1 MNLSELKILVVDDF
15 RMMRT
20 AIKNILKEL
29 HYLNID
35 EAEDGHIALKMLQKN
50 QYDLVLTDWNMPVM
64 NGLELVMAIKK
75 DDNLSHIPVVM
86 VSAEMKKERVI
97 DAVKAGASGY
107 ILKPFN
113 AATLNDNLKR
123 VSGRRNSS
131 P

>member
-29 HYLNID
+29 HYSNID
-35 EAEDGHIALKMLQKN
+35 EAEDGHIALRMLQKT

-123 VSGRRNSS
+123 VSAKRN
-131 P
+131 PIP

>member
-1 MNLSELKILVVDDF
+1 MDLSELKILVVDDF
-15 RMMRT
+15 HMMRT

-29 HYLNID
+29 HYSNID
-35 EAEDGHIALKMLQKN
+35 EAEDGHIALRMLHKN
-50 QYDLVLTDWNMPVM
+50 KYDLVLTDWNMPIM
-64 NGLELVMAIKK
+64 NGLELVKAMKQ
-75 DDNLSHIPVVM
+75 DNNLNHIPVVM
-86 VSAEMKKERVI
+86 VSAEMIKERVI

-123 VSGRRNSS
+123 VSARRISK

>member
-15 RMMRT
+15 HMMRT

-29 HYLNID
+29 HYSNID
-35 EAEDGHIALKMLQKN
+35 EAEDGHIALRMLQKN
-50 QYDLVLTDWNMPVM
+50 KYDLVLTDWNMPVM
-64 NGLELVMAIKK
+64 NGLELVRAMKQ
-75 DDNLSHIPVVM
+75 DDKLRNIPVVM
-86 VSAEMKKERVI
+86 VSAEIKKERVI

-123 VSGRRNSS
+123 ISAKRTST